1 MFFEENLMLSG
12 RISAGDQTGYTNL
25 AAGRKQSTADSG
37 EVGEDA
43 LSVWLSRIG
52 RINLLTAEQEV
63 DLSNRI
69 KAGCEESKRKLVEA
83 NLRLVVNIA
92 KRFAGRGLPLG
103 DLVQEGNMGLMRAA
117 EKFDPSRGFRF
128 STYATWW
135 IRQSVSRA
143 VFDQGRTIRVPVHMA
158 ESLTKLARCTARL
171 QQVLGREP
179 SIQEISEGTGL
190 SPARVKALIRV
201 ISDPVSLDAPIGDG
215 FDGELL
221 EVLEDPMHSTVMDSA
236 LRNMVRRAVEEALD
250 SLVEREREVIL
261 LRFGLIDGANYTLED
276 IAAKMGCTRERIRQI
291 EQKGI
296 RKLKQADSLERLRGM
311 LLES

>member
-1 MFFEENLMLSG
+1 MLSG
-12 RISAGDQTGYTNL
+12 HRTSVDQFGYTNL
-25 AAGRKQSTADSG
+25 SAGRSRSSSEGG
-37 EVGEDA
+37 EGGEDA

-52 RINLLTAEQEV
+52 RIPLLTREEEV
-63 DLSNRI
+63 ELSARI
-69 KAGCEESKRKLVEA
+69 KAGCEDSKRRLVEA
-83 NLRLVVNIA
+83 NLRLVVSIA

-158 ESLTKLARCTARL
+158 ESLSKLARCTARL
-171 QQVLGREP
+171 QQALGREP
-179 SIQEISEGTGL
+179 TAQEIAENTGM
-190 SPARVKALIRV
+190 SVSRVKALIRV
-201 ISDPVSLDAPIGDG
+201 ISDPISLDAPIGEG

-221 EVLEDPMHSTVMDSA
+221 EVIEDFSQGSSMDAA
-236 LRNMVRRAVEEALD
+236 LRNMVRKGVEDALD
-250 SLVEREREVIL
+250 TLTEKERQVIL
-261 LRFGLIDGANYTLED
+261 LRFGLVDGATYTLED
-276 IAAKMGCTRERIRQI
+276 VAAKLGCTRERVRQI

-296 RKLKQADSLERLRGM
+296 RKLKQPECMERLKDM

>member
-1 MFFEENLMLSG
+1 MLSG
-12 RISAGDQTGYTNL
+12 HRTSVDQFGYTNL
-25 AAGRKQSTADSG
+25 SAGRNRSSSDGG
-37 EVGEDA
+37 EGGEDA

-52 RINLLTAEQEV
+52 RIPLLTREEEV
-63 DLSNRI
+63 ALSDRT
-69 KAGCEESKRKLVEA
+69 KAGCEESKRRLVEA

-103 DLVQEGNMGLMRAA
+103 DLVQEGNMGLIRAA
-117 EKFDPSRGFRF
+117 EKFDPTRGFRF

-158 ESLTKLARCTARL
+158 ESLSKLARCTARL
-171 QQVLGREP
+171 QQALGREP
-179 SIQEISEGTGL
+179 TVQEIAENTGM
-190 SPARVKALIRV
+190 SVARVKALIRV
-201 ISDPVSLDAPIGDG
+201 ISDPISLDAPIGEG

-221 EVLEDPMHSTVMDSA
+221 EVLEDFSEGSVMDTA
-236 LRNMVRRAVEEALD
+236 LRNMVRKGVEEALD
-250 SLVEREREVIL
+250 TLTEKERQVIL
-261 LRFGLIDGANYTLED
+261 LRFGLVDGATYTLED
-276 IAAKMGCTRERIRQI
+276 VATKMGCTRERVRQI

-296 RKLKQADSLERLRGM
+296 RKLKQPETMERLKDM

>member
-1 MFFEENLMLSG
+1 MLSG
-12 RISAGDQTGYTNL
+12 HRTSADQFGYTNL
-25 AAGRKQSTADSG
+25 STKRSRSSSDGG
-37 EVGEDA
+37 EGGEDA

-52 RINLLTAEQEV
+52 RIPLLSREEEV
-63 DLSNRI
+63 DLSVRI
-69 KAGCEESKRKLVEA
+69 KAGCEDSKRRLVEA

-117 EKFDPSRGFRF
+117 EKFDSSRGFRF

-158 ESLTKLARCTARL
+158 ESLSKLARCTARL
-171 QQVLGREP
+171 QQDFGREP
-179 SIQEISEGTGL
+179 TVQEIAENTGM
-190 SPARVKALIRV
+190 SVSRVKALIRV
-201 ISDPVSLDAPIGDG
+201 ISDPISLDAPIGEG

-221 EVLEDPMHSTVMDSA
+221 EVIEDFSQGSSMDAA
-236 LRNMVRRAVEEALD
+236 LRNMVRKGVEDALD
-250 SLVEREREVIL
+250 TLTEKERQVIL
-261 LRFGLIDGANYTLED
+261 LRFGLVDGATYTLED
-276 IAAKMGCTRERIRQI
+276 VAAKLGCTRERVRQI

-296 RKLKQADSLERLRGM
+296 RKLKQPETMERLKDM